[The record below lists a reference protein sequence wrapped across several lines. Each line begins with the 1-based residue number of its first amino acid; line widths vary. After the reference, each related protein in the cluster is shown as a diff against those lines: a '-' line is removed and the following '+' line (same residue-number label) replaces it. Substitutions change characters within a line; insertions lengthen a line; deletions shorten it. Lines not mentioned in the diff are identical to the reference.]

1 MIKVFEYE
9 GMTVT
14 FDFGDHNVLVTEEY
28 KAGKYGYNGEPS
40 TKIMTEQEAEA
51 EMGKLIRLGYIGM
64 N

>member
-1 MIKVFEYE
+1 MIKVLEYE

-40 TKIMTEQEAEA
+40 TKIMTEQEAER
-51 EMGKLIRLGYIGM
+51 EIGKLIRLGYIGM